1 MDYVYEQI
9 TYKGTHESGSLI
21 THCQPTVDTPDD
33 WITNKAI
40 RNYKKRLGN
49 LSRTEDAFHWFTR
62 RLSHVIKTSQSWYH
76 NSNKINLKILLLC

>member
-62 RLSHVIKTSQSWYH
+62 RLKCIWQIFFY
-76 NSNKINLKILLLC
+76 LLDQISPMYW